1 MNRIRLAMTVF
12 IAAVVT
18 ICALGWRWSAVLP
31 PLKRTP
37 DRCVL
42 AVSSVAALFAV
53 AVIWSAKRAN
63 RA

>member
-1 MNRIRLAMTVF
+1 MTVF